1 MNWYEQGMS
10 KTDIRSLFL
19 GIIAVLTAVSL
30 TSCNSAF
37 AITSDQFQSQS
48 LTGDQLK
55 NNPLVAKILSEIE
68 YSKQQVAQLE
78 KNQKDKETNDKLIAQ
93 QRLIAKQL
101 EDQALQILQT
111 QTAVN
116 SSKNAFDRF
125 VAEVPD
131 NSTKKVFY
139 DEFNFMTKRVDA
151 GHAAMK
157 QVLANGG
164 TWEEAMTVFSQY
176 AAIKRVEMIELNKN
190 LNIKYGLANST
201 IQAQFNQNGLLPD
214 DYIKVPTQ
222 VLSHVST

>member
-1 MNWYEQGMS
+1 MS
-10 KTDIRSLFL
+10 KRERYHLFL
-19 GIIAVLTAVSL
+19 GTISIITAISL
-30 TSCNSAF
+30 ASCNPAF
-37 AITSDQFQSQS
+37 ALTSDQLQGQS

-68 YSKQQVAQLE
+68 YSKQQIAQIE

-101 EDQALQILQT
+101 EEQALQILQT

-139 DEFNFMTKRVDA
+139 GEFDFMTKRVDA

-164 TWEEAMTVFSQY
+164 TWEEAMAVFSQY
-176 AAIKRVEMIELNKN
+176 AAIKRVEMIEVNKN
-190 LNIKYGLANST
+190 LNIQYGLANAT
-201 IQAQFNQNGLLPD
+201 IQSQFNQNGLLPD
-214 DYIKVPTQ
+214 DYIKVPDTVQ
-222 VLSHVST
+222 NHVST